1 MAPAACNH
9 HQDALTPIDLLPG
22 VVSLGVDPAAPG
34 EHRVDD
40 DTVGV
45 AGGDGHH
52 GDQFVVGVDRD
63 MGRVTVEAPRPAL
76 VRAAPPGPPSR

>member
-1 MAPAACNH
+1 
-9 HQDALTPIDLLPG
+9 
-22 VVSLGVDPAAPG
+22 VSV
-34 EHRVDD
+34 HRVDD